1 MKRILSN
8 AVIFAAGAAIGS
20 VVTWKLIEEKYKRI
34 AQEEIDSVKEVFA
47 KKRTEEPEVIKPT
60 IDDLVEAKI
69 ESENGHVDYS
79 NIVEKL
85 GYTNNEEGGSTMID
99 KPYVISPDEF
109 GDCDY
114 EIVSL
119 TFYADGVLA
128 DDYDEV
134 VEDIPGTVGIGSLQ
148 TFGQYEDDSVFVRND
163 RLKIDYEILRD
174 LRRYSEVVGPN
185 RVGDNA

>member
-47 KKRTEEPEVIKPT
+47 RKKVEPEVTEEPIKPT
-60 IDDLVEAKI
+60 IDDVVKET
-69 ESENGHVDYS
+69 GHVDYS
-79 NIVEKL
+79 SMVNKL
-85 GYTNNEEGGSTMID
+85 GYVKDEEEGGSTMID
-99 KPYVISPDEF
+99 KPYVISPEEF

-114 EIVSL
+114 ETVSL
-119 TFYADGVLA
+119 VFYADGVLA

-134 VEDIPGTVGIGSLQ
+134 VTDIGSTVGIGSLQ

-163 RLKIDYEILRD
+163 RLKTDYEILKD
-174 LRRYSEVVGPN
+174 LRKYSDVVGPN
-185 RVGDNA
+185 RVDDNA

>member
-34 AQEEIDSVKEVFA
+34 AQEEIDSVKEVFSR
-47 KKRTEEPEVIKPT
+47 KKAEPEVTEEPIKPT
-60 IDDLVEAKI
+60 IDDVVAKTA
-69 ESENGHVDYS
+69 HVDYS

-85 GYTNNEEGGSTMID
+85 GYKNDEEGGSTMID

-114 EIVSL
+114 ETVSL
-119 TFYADGVLA
+119 IFYADGVLA

-134 VEDIPGTVGIGSLQ
+134 VADIPGTVGVGSLQ

-163 RLKIDYEILRD
+163 RLKTDYEILKD
-174 LRRYSEVVGPN
+174 LRKYSEVVGPA
-185 RVGDNA
+185 RVDDNA